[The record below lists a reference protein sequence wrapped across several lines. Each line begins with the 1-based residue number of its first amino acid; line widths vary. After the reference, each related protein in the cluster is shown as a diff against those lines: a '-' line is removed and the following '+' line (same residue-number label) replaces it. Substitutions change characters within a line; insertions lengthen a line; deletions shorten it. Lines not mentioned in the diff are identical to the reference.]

1 MIPLGYNDDMLH
13 HFLKY
18 DRIITFTH
26 SSLPEAKALE
36 QRIIAYLLD
45 RGIKT
50 VDPIEIDK
58 DGALFSEAN
67 LADCDLMIMIGG
79 DGGMLRASHAA
90 GEYGLPILGINQGRL
105 GFLTELSDD
114 DWESGVDKFLAGQ
127 HRIEHRMMLHG
138 EHWRDDKKL
147 NEWDVL
153 NDLVVVRGRFV
164 RPITLGISVGG
175 CPLISYVADG
185 VIISTATGST
195 AYSLAVG
202 GPILLPEMRNII
214 IIPISPHFS
223 VDRAFVVSAEDE
235 ITIRLDTNHE
245 AVISPDGKTSV
256 MIRNGDL
263 LKVRASK
270 WSASFVR
277 FTSPGDFYSN
287 LTRYL
292 EKNPIAQK
300 INQS

>member
-1 MIPLGYNDDMLH
+1 MH
-13 HFLKY
+13 RHSLKF
-18 DRIITFTH
+18 DRIVTLTH
-26 SSLPEAKALE
+26 SSQPAAKALE
-36 QRIIAYLLD
+36 QKIIAYLLNQ
-45 RGIKT
+45 GIKT
-50 VDPIEIDK
+50 VDSIETDE
-58 DGALFSEAN
+58 DGVLSPETN
-67 LADCDLMIMIGG
+67 LTDCDLMIMIGG
-79 DGGMLRASHAA
+79 DGGMLRASHVA

-105 GFLTELSDD
+105 GFLTELAGD
-114 DWESGVDKFLAGQ
+114 DWKSGVDKFLADE

-147 NEWDVL
+147 NEWEVL

-235 ITIRLDTNHE
+235 ITVRLDTNHE

-256 MIRNGDL
+256 MIQNGDL
-263 LKVRASK
+263 LKVKASK
-270 WSASFVR
+270 YSANFVR
-277 FTSPGDFYSN
+277 FTSRGDFYSN

-292 EKNPIAQK
+292 EKNPIAQQ

>member
-1 MIPLGYNDDMLH
+1 M
-13 HFLKY
+13 
-18 DRIITFTH
+18 
-26 SSLPEAKALE
+26 E
-36 QRIIAYLLD
+36 QRIIAYLRD
-45 RGIKT
+45 RGIKK
-50 VDPIEIDK
+50 VDSIEVDK
-58 DGALFSEAN
+58 DGELTHEAN
-67 LADCDLMIMIGG
+67 LEGYDLMIMIGG
-79 DGGMLRASHAA
+79 DGGMLRASHLA
-90 GEYGLPILGINQGRL
+90 GEFELPILGINQGRL
-105 GFLTELSDD
+105 GFLTELSDE
-114 DWESGVDKFLAGQ
+114 DWKSGIDNFLAGQ
-127 HRIEHRMMLHG
+127 YRVENRMMLHG
-138 EHWRDDKKL
+138 EHWRDDNKL

-245 AVISPDGKTSV
+245 AVISPDGRTSV
-256 MIRNGDL
+256 MIKNGDFL
-263 LKVRASK
+263 NVRASK
-270 WSASFVR
+270 YSANFVR
-277 FTSPGDFYSN
+277 FSSPGDFYSN

-292 EKNPIAQK
+292 EKNPIAQQ

>member
-1 MIPLGYNDDMLH
+1 MKRRS
-13 HFLKY
+13 LKY

-26 SSLPEAKALE
+26 SSQPEAKALE
-36 QRIIAYLLD
+36 QRIIADLLN

-50 VDPIEIDK
+50 VDSIKIDE
-58 DGALFSEAN
+58 DGTLCPEVN
-67 LADCDLMIMIGG
+67 LADCDLLIMIGG
-79 DGGMLRASHAA
+79 DGGMLRASHLA
-90 GEYGLPILGINQGRL
+90 GEFELPILGVNQGRL

-127 HRIEHRMMLHG
+127 HRVEHRMMLHG
-138 EHWRDDKKL
+138 EHWRDEKKL

-245 AVISPDGKTSV
+245 AVISPDGRTSV
-256 MIRNGDL
+256 LIQNGDF

-270 WSASFVR
+270 CSASFVR

-300 INQS
+300 INQP